1 MRDSSFVGCSFA
13 CGCVLELVVCRV
25 RFARVSCP
33 RLRFA
38 TRKSAGHI
46 IAQIA
51 RCAQHG
57 GRALM
62 RVRRRKSVADPAT
75 SVDDAPPRP
84 LSVLLDTLN
93 RTHDPSVDGDA
104 IAQSFGRAYRV
115 RGPEQ
120 PCRNRTNFG
129 DGGARSG
136 LQSLPQPPEA
146 PGSSRATC
154 ADLRASRHEALAGVR
169 LVLGVSSAPD
179 KWGERRR
186 VGIRETWL
194 RWPSVGRSVVS
205 CFVLGRRQLHS
216 CSTPKCFA
224 RKAQLD
230 QEQAQYDDIAW
241 LNGTLDGQVMA
252 SHWC

>member
-1 MRDSSFVGCSFA
+1 MTYVSLLVLSCLVYNIVRDNSYCVSIDLAPNTAAGMR
-13 CGCVLELVVCRV
+13 R
-25 RFARVSCP
+25 
-33 RLRFA
+33 
-38 TRKSAGHI
+38 H
-46 IAQIA
+46 
-51 RCAQHG
+51 
-57 GRALM
+57 
-62 RVRRRKSVADPAT
+62 RRKSSAADPAT

-104 IAQSFGRAYRV
+104 IARSFGRAYRV

-120 PCRNRTNFG
+120 PCRNRTSFG
-129 DGGARSG
+129 DGGASSG
-136 LQSLPQPPEA
+136 LQSLPPPPEA

-169 LVLGVSSAPD
+169 LVLGVSTAPD

-205 CFVLGRRQLHS
+205 CFVLGRRQLNS

-230 QEQAQYDDIAW
+230 EEQAQYDDIAW
-241 LNGTLDGQVMA
+241 LNGTLDGQVWPLIGA
-252 SHWC
+252 DWR

>member
-1 MRDSSFVGCSFA
+1 MLYVILCIE
-13 CGCVLELVVCRV
+13 CVS
-25 RFARVSCP
+25 AR
-33 RLRFA
+33 
-38 TRKSAGHI
+38 
-46 IAQIA
+46 
-51 RCAQHG
+51 HG
-57 GRALM
+57 GRM
-62 RVRRRKSVADPAT
+62 RGRHRRKPSADVPAT

-84 LSVLLDTLN
+84 FSVLLDTLN

-104 IAQSFGRAYRV
+104 IARSFGRAYRV

-120 PCRNRTNFG
+120 PCRNRTSFG
-129 DGGARSG
+129 DGGASSG
-136 LQSLPQPPEA
+136 LQSLPPPPEA
-146 PGSSRATC
+146 LGSTRATC

-169 LVLGVSSAPD
+169 LVLGVSTAPD

-205 CFVLGRRQLHS
+205 CFVLGRRQLNA

-230 QEQAQYDDIAW
+230 GEQAQYDDIAW
-241 LNGTLDGQVMA
+241 LNSTLDGQVWPLIGA
-252 SHWC
+252 DWS